1 MIRTKPDSYGFCPCG
16 SGKKYKFC
24 CRKIPRSGPLLRE
37 ELARLLFDPSR
48 LPVVSSWLT
57 ASYKEPMGLVMAVVV
72 RSIPEG
78 GFLVASALVD
88 RLFLGVK
95 DCHWE
100 RAASPADVR
109 CRLVDFEM
117 MPFIKPWI
125 EGKGA
130 HASFGPTGELLLTDE
145 ERAEIEEKSDVDA
158 DIDMTPVEVTYEE
171 VRSFVLGAV
180 AYARE
185 FGQSPHPDWEAV
197 APAFEPDRPFEPTF
211 SYGLN
216 GKPLYIQGPNDD
228 VNLIMGNLRT
238 SKPGSEIPFVRQ
250 LPSLSE

>member
-1 MIRTKPDSYGFCPCG
+1 MIRTKPDSYGYCPCG
-16 SGKKYKFC
+16 SGNKYKFC
-24 CRKIPRSGPLLRE
+24 CRKIPRSGPLYRE
-37 ELARLLFDPSR
+37 ALARLLSDPSR

-57 ASYKEPMGLVMAVVV
+57 ACYKKPMGLVMAVVV

-78 GFLVASALVD
+78 GFLIVSALVD

-95 DCHWE
+95 DCLWE

-117 MPFIKPWI
+117 MPFIQAWI
-125 EGKGA
+125 EGKGT

-145 ERAEIEEKSDVDA
+145 ERAGIEEKSDDDV
-158 DIDMTPVEVTYEE
+158 DIDMTPVEVSYEE

-180 AYARE
+180 AYAGE
-185 FGQSPHPDWEAV
+185 FGQIPHMDWEEI
-197 APAFEPDRPFEPTF
+197 APAFEPDRPFESTF
-211 SYGLN
+211 SYGMD

-228 VNLIMGNLRT
+228 VTLIMGNLRK
-238 SKPGSEIPFVRQ
+238 SKPGFEIPYVCQ
-250 LPSLSE
+250 LPDLEE